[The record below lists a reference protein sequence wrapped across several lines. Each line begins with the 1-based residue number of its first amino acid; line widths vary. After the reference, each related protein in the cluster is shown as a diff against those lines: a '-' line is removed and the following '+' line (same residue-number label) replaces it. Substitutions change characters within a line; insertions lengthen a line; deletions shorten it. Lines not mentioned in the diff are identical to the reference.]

1 MRWELILHDK
11 QAGSGQGFKT
21 DQVQGPVPGPGQDW
35 NRPCLRP
42 LELQGAAQNS
52 VDPLTGDGN
61 APSRP
66 TARTPVGPLLEPMGG
81 PIAADC
87 RLRSFREQLNFLKN
101 PPLFDK
107 AHGPGAKTFIYT
119 EKACDR

>member
-21 DQVQGPVPGPGQDW
+21 DQVQGPVPGPGQGW

-42 LELQGAAQNS
+42 LELQDVAQNS

-61 APSRP
+61 APSR
-66 TARTPVGPLLEPMGG
+66 
-81 PIAADC
+81 
-87 RLRSFREQLNFLKN
+87 LRFFREQLNFLKN

-107 AHGPGAKTFIYT
+107 AHGPGAKTFIST